1 VVDGGVINARID
13 RAMALSIE
21 QERQQLEA
29 EEQRLAD
36 RRKKLNE
43 RERSERLKLVE
54 QSGLLKADGARFEA
68 VMKALKTLGIEEAEK
83 RLTA

>member
-1 VVDGGVINARID
+1 
-13 RAMALSIE
+13 MALSIE

-54 QSGLLKADGARFEA
+54 QSGLLKADSARFEA

>member
-1 VVDGGVINARID
+1 
-13 RAMALSIE
+13 MALSIE
-21 QERQQLEA
+21 QERQLLEA

>member
-1 VVDGGVINARID
+1 
-13 RAMALSIE
+13 MALSIE

-43 RERSERLKLVE
+43 RERAERLKLID
-54 QSGLLKADGARFEA
+54 QSGLMKADGAKFET
-68 VMKALKTLGIEEAEK
+68 VMKALKALGIDEAEK
-83 RLTA
+83 RLSK

>member
-1 VVDGGVINARID
+1 
-13 RAMALSIE
+13 MALSIE

-36 RRKKLNE
+36 RRKRLNE
-43 RERSERLKLVE
+43 RERTERLKAIE
-54 QSGLLKADGARFEA
+54 QSGLLKADGGRFDSIMGA
-68 VMKALKTLGIEEAEK
+68 IKKLGIEEADK

>member
-1 VVDGGVINARID
+1 
-13 RAMALSIE
+13 MALSIE

-36 RRKKLNE
+36 RRKKLLE
-43 RERSERLKLVE
+43 RERAERLKLVE
-54 QSGLLKADGARFEA
+54 QSGLLKADGAQFESIMTA
-68 VMKALKTLGIEEAEK
+68 IKKLGIEEVDK